1 MTNDM
6 SNISTVADR
15 KRRCAKV
22 LELGSV
28 FWESL
33 HRSYSVV
40 QCLHNITKHWSF
52 SLNMRRTWKVEDT
65 VRGVLSIPKMG
76 LKFVRPSVRSSV
88 KRQDLRLALETVG
101 CSTGCGGGE
110 SGATGVASTVITVV
124 ASGRV
129 DNGRTMS
136 VGSSM

>member
-1 MTNDM
+1 MSAYHNETLVILSEHAQDM
-6 SNISTVADR
+6 
-15 KRRCAKV
+15 
-22 LELGSV
+22 E
-28 FWESL
+28 
-33 HRSYSVV
+33 
-40 QCLHNITKHWSF
+40 
-52 SLNMRRTWKVEDT
+52 VEDT

-88 KRQDLRLALETVG
+88 KRQDLRLALASGTAGV
-101 CSTGCGGGE
+101 GGE
-110 SGATGVASTVITVV
+110 SVANGVATAVITVV

>member
-1 MTNDM
+1 MSAYHNETLVILSEHAQDM
-6 SNISTVADR
+6 
-15 KRRCAKV
+15 
-22 LELGSV
+22 E
-28 FWESL
+28 
-33 HRSYSVV
+33 
-40 QCLHNITKHWSF
+40 
-52 SLNMRRTWKVEDT
+52 VEDT

-76 LKFVRPSVRSSV
+76 LKFVRPSVRPSV

-101 CSTGCGGGE
+101 CSTGCGGGD
-110 SGATGVASTVITVV
+110 AVANGVATAVITVV

>member
-40 QCLHNITKHWSF
+40 QCLHTVPKHWSF
-52 SLNMRRTWKVEDT
+52 SEHAQDMKVEDT

-76 LKFVRPSVRSSV
+76 LKFVRPSVRPSV

-101 CSTGCGGGE
+101 CSTGCGGGD
-110 SGATGVASTVITVV
+110 AVANGVATAVITVV